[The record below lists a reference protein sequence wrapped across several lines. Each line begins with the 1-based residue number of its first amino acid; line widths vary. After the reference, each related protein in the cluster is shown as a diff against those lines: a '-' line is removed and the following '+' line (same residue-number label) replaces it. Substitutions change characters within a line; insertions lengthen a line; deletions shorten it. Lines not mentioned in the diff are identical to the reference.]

1 MWAIQIVD
9 GKRGIIY
16 LREALLDGRILLF
29 DKEEVVL
36 RFMAVFKDKVETALG
51 VRLRPIRYCD
61 DPKKDNPYKVPDSVV
76 ESLAECIYAFV
87 SDIGN

>member
-51 VRLRPIRYCD
+51 VRL
-61 DPKKDNPYKVPDSVV
+61 PKRITPTRFRILLS
-76 ESLAECIYAFV
+76 SL
-87 SDIGN
+87 